1 MRKHLCTL
9 VKIYYF
15 CSHSL
20 SFSLYLTLSISRKVA
35 SGRLE
40 HEHHMLQCRQ
50 KCVFTQIFFAQAEM
64 LPVPANISEN
74 QLSETLLDSLSSSL
88 GLTAADFKVN
98 TGEVV
103 ENC

>member
-1 MRKHLCTL
+1 MN
-9 VKIYYF
+9 
-15 CSHSL
+15 
-20 SFSLYLTLSISRKVA
+20 
-35 SGRLE
+35 
-40 HEHHMLQCRQ
+40 MLQCRQ

-88 GLTAADFKVN
+88 GLTAADFTVN

-103 ENC
+103 ENCYQNCLRHCWTLRHCRLLLSSKHLTTLQSKYM